1 MKLEDFPK
9 ELIAKRNEI
18 EGNFVMTLYKEPD
31 LIDDYSNIINGE
43 DILTDDGCF
52 YYGLAQNMYKMG
64 YKVFDNVSINTY
76 LKDKAVLKDGFER
89 RGGYKTI
96 QDITSILDTDN
107 IDANYDELVKNNLFL
122 KLYDKKFPVL
132 ENINKLF
139 EMSSEEVY
147 DYFDYQLASI
157 MSDKIEKNKVID
169 ISKNN
174 KKFIDEWNEGALV
187 GYQVGL
193 PMLNKRLL
201 GVHKKNM
208 LLHMAHSGKGKTTT
222 AIVLYILPALKRGE
236 NVLVIANEQG
246 QSEWRNMLIATV
258 LFNEIGYRKMNRSG
272 INEGHYSEEEYAQL
286 TKASE
291 WLEDEKRGKVL
302 FQELN
307 DYGIKRIKRTIKKY
321 SKLGC
326 GMVILD
332 TLKPEQENSDKAWAE
347 FNEIAKKAFGIA
359 KKEDIAL
366 IATAQL
372 TPESMSNYY
381 LDLNNIGKAKG
392 ISETANQVVQ
402 FRFLFNDEKEKMK
415 PYTFKKDDNG
425 KYSSVKELH
434 DLDVN
439 KSYIVFFTPKNRSGE
454 TTTQI
459 VAEWNPSF
467 LMMKQVGWISISP
480 NGYKNRNS

>member
-9 ELIAKRNEI
+9 ELISKRNEI
-18 EGNFVMTLYKEPD
+18 EGNFIMTLYKEPD
-31 LIDDYSNIINGE
+31 LIEDYSNVINGE

-52 YYGLAQNMYKMG
+52 YYGLAQNMYRMG
-64 YKVFDNVSINTY
+64 YRVFDNVSINTY
-76 LKDKAVLKDGFER
+76 LKDKDILRDGFER
-89 RGGYKTI
+89 RGGFRTI
-96 QDITSILDTDN
+96 NDITSILDIDN
-107 IDANYDELVKNNLFL
+107 IDINYDELIKNNFLL
-122 KLYDKKFPVL
+122 KLYEKDFPVL
-132 ENINKLF
+132 KNLNKF
-139 EMSSEEVY
+139 ADMNSEEVY
-147 DYFDYQLASI
+147 DYYDYSLASI
-157 MSDKIEKNKVID
+157 MSDKVEKNKVID
-169 ISKNN
+169 ISKDNL
-174 KKFIDEWNEGALV
+174 KFINEWNQGALV

-208 LLHMAHSGKGKTTT
+208 LLHLAHSGKGKTTT

-236 NVLVIANEQG
+236 NVLIIANEQG
-246 QSEWRNMLIATV
+246 EAEWRNMLIAAI
-258 LFNEIGYRKMNRSG
+258 LFNEIGYFKMNRSG
-272 INEGHYSEEEYAQL
+272 INEGNYNDEEYENL
-286 TKASE
+286 KKASE
-291 WLEDEKRGKVL
+291 WLEDPSHGKVL

-307 DYGIKRIKRTIKKY
+307 DYGIKNIKKTIKKY

-326 GMVILD
+326 GIVILD

-347 FNEIAKKAFGIA
+347 FNETAKKAFTIA

-392 ISETANQVVQ
+392 ISETANQVVM

-415 PYTFKKDDNG
+415 PFTFKKSEDG
-425 KYSSVKELH
+425 KYSSVRELH

-439 KSYIVFFTPKNRSGE
+439 KTYIVFFTPKNRSGE

-467 LMMKQVGWISISP
+467 LTMKQVGWISISP
-480 NGYKNRNS
+480 NGYKSRA